1 MTTLLP
7 RSTFSTQRLR
17 RTEKF
22 SAWRDSI
29 SVIYDTS
36 LVEGD
41 EYEDFEAM
49 ADGFLLGPISQ
60 MRCASSRQNFTRSR
74 MAIDRD
80 GIDHY
85 MIQIFTHGRCHARTP
100 HGDVVMEPG
109 DVCVFDNAQE
119 LDTTNEPFDL
129 MALFLPRTLLAPH
142 ISNPDSRH
150 YTCIPAH
157 HPYAR
162 LMRAHMYATFQT
174 ASRMTLDQGN
184 LMVQPTISLLAAVL
198 NGSPCQN
205 EGGEEALRLAI
216 TTNIKQYIDTCL
228 DDPDLNADRIS
239 DIFGISRTR
248 LYKLFQY
255 TDGVASY
262 IRNRRLAVA
271 LGILS
276 DPTQRRRKII
286 DIALSVGFA
295 SEVSFIRAF
304 RRRYDLTPSEARN
317 DGLPPALR
325 NEGAAGY
332 AFGDRDWE
340 SWIREI

>member
-1 MTTLLP
+1 MISLLP
-7 RSTFSTQRLR
+7 RSTFSTQTLKRS
-17 RTEKF
+17 EKF
-22 SAWRDSI
+22 SAWRE
-29 SVIYDTS
+29 SVSVLYDAS
-36 LVEGD
+36 RLKED

-49 ADGFLLGPISQ
+49 ADGFLLGPITQ
-60 MRCASSRQNFTRSR
+60 IRCASGRQNFTRSR
-74 MAIDRD
+74 MSIDRD

-100 HGDVVMEPG
+100 HGDMVMEPG
-109 DVCVFDNAQE
+109 DVCIFDNAQE

-129 MALFLPRTLLAPH
+129 MALFLPRSLLAPH

-150 YTCIPAH
+150 YTCIQAH

-162 LMRAHMYATFQT
+162 LMRAHMFATFQA
-174 ASRMTLDQGN
+174 ASRMTVEQGN

-216 TTNIKQYIDTCL
+216 TTTIKQHIDSHL
-228 DDPDLNADRIS
+228 DEADLNADRIS
-239 DIFGISRTR
+239 DTFGISRTR

-255 TDGVASY
+255 TDGIASY

-286 DIALSVGFA
+286 DVALSVGFA

-304 RRRYDLTPSEARN
+304 RRRYGLTPSEARH

-325 NEGAAGY
+325 KDAGY
-332 AFGDRDWE
+332 AAYNRDWVD
-340 SWIREI
+340 WVRET